1 LRQNANAPRRAYIF
15 DGVKSGCERIK
26 KSEAMAQKQLLLL
39 TMAAFIVGVA
49 MMTGSDQFKRDHDAA
64 VKDQMRDLLYDIA
77 ARAQAW
83 YQRPTEYG
91 GKRSFLNFSLGEI
104 HSDSYSILGEITL
117 TNKQPDSFRIIGVP
131 AGDSSWSLIV
141 DVYPDSL
148 VVAQ

>member
-1 LRQNANAPRRAYIF
+1 
-15 DGVKSGCERIK
+15 
-26 KSEAMAQKQLLLL
+26 MAQKQLLLL

-49 MMTGSDQFKRDHDAA
+49 IMTGSDQFERDHKVALR
-64 VKDQMRDLLYDIA
+64 DQMRNVVLDIA
-77 ARAQAW
+77 AHAQAW
-83 YQRPTEYG
+83 HQRPTEYG
-91 GKRSFLNFSLGEI
+91 GKRSFSDFSLEEI

-117 TNKQPDSFRIIGVP
+117 TNKKPDSFRIIGIP